1 MGQVLVA
8 FSGGV
13 DSTFLLAAAVE
24 CLGAEKVLAVT
35 GLSPSMSAAERD
47 EAVAL
52 TRRLGARHRML
63 ETGELA
69 RPEYVANAA
78 DRCYFCK
85 TDLFERLNGLAR
97 AEGCAW
103 ILDGANV
110 DDLGDVRPGREAA
123 RQQGVR
129 SPLVEAGLS
138 KADIRALSRWME
150 LPTWE
155 KPAMACLASR
165 IPHGTPV
172 TIERLG
178 QIEAAESALRELG
191 FQQVR
196 VRHHE
201 AIARIELA
209 SPAERAPVRGSGS
222 RRLPPGRP
230 AHRLT
235 PGRAPHAPGPSA
247 PAKRRREALASRP
260 YLAPALSFSRSA
272 TDASCTPAP
281 VSCASKRSNAS
292 SSRACSSGPGARS
305 AMGNR
310 IWFSLAM
317 WPRRSWM

>member
-165 IPHGTPV
+165 IPHGTLV

-209 SPAERAPVRGSGS
+209 SPAERARLLDPAVCAEVV
-222 RRLPPGRP
+222 RRLKATGYQYVVLDLEGYRPGGRP
-230 AHRLT
+230 TA
-235 PGRAPHAPGPSA
+235 
-247 PAKRRREALASRP
+247 
-260 YLAPALSFSRSA
+260 
-272 TDASCTPAP
+272 
-281 VSCASKRSNAS
+281 
-292 SSRACSSGPGARS
+292 
-305 AMGNR
+305 
-310 IWFSLAM
+310 
-317 WPRRSWM
+317 